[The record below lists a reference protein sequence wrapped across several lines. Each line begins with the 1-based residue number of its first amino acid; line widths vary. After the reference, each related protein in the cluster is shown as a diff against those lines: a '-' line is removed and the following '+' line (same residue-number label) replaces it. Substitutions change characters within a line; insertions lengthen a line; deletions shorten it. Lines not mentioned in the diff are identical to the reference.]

1 MPRGS
6 RMQDV
11 PRSTRG
17 REQLVTST
25 ALPSVA
31 WRGLALSIAGAT
43 LISFET
49 LLIRLV
55 QADLW
60 TIVWWRG
67 VLLGATIALYVIL
80 SQRSLRSFRLQ
91 GRAEAVAV
99 MAFAAAVFCFVAAL
113 QATTVANTLVI
124 GSAAPFIATIFSW
137 IFLRE
142 RPPAATWA
150 VVIGLVAGLFLI
162 FFDSLSTGHAAG
174 DVFALG
180 YASCLGAYFVA
191 LRRCRGEAF
200 FPIIGYGGLLSA
212 ALAWPLASP
221 GAISAS
227 DLKFL
232 VLLGVLVVP
241 LATMLLSRGTQH
253 LSAPDV
259 TLILMLETILGPLWV
274 WLVLDETPDNAT
286 LAGGALIVATIV
298 GHAYIAARR
307 SG

>member
-1 MPRGS
+1 M
-6 RMQDV
+6 
-11 PRSTRG
+11 
-17 REQLVTST
+17 TST

-67 VLLGATIALYVIL
+67 VLLGITIALYVIL

-91 GRAEAVAV
+91 GRAEAIAV

-137 IFLRE
+137 LFLRE

-150 VVIGLVAGLFLI
+150 VVIGLVAGLFII
-162 FFDSLSTGHAAG
+162 FFDSLSTGHWAG

-180 YASCLGAYFVA
+180 YASCLGTYFVA

-200 FPIIGYGGLLSA
+200 FPVIGYGGLLSA

-221 GAISAS
+221 AAISAS

-232 VLLGVLVVP
+232 VLLGVVVVP

-274 WLVLDETPDNAT
+274 WLALGETPDRAT

-298 GHAYIAARR
+298 GHAYIGARR